1 MKLKNKVTPKLQM
14 QIASQQKVE
23 ADLEK
28 GENDMI
34 IDDQPRVSFD
44 PVLVEISQYNNNRQ
58 SYLSNFASENDKM
71 IP

>member
-1 MKLKNKVTPKLQM
+1 MKLKNKVTPKFQM
-14 QIASQQKVE
+14 QMASQQKVE

-34 IDDQPRVSFD
+34 VDDQSRVSFD
-44 PVLVEISQYNNNRQ
+44 PVLVEVSQHNDNRQ

>member
-1 MKLKNKVTPKLQM
+1 M
-14 QIASQQKVE
+14 QIASQQNVE

-44 PVLVEISQYNNNRQ
+44 PVPVEISQYNDNRQ